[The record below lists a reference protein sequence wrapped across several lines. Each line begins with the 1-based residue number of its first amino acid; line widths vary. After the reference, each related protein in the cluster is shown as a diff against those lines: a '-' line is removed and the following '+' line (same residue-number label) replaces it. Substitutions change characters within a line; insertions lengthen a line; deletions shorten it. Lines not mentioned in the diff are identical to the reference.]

1 MAFLVSGTEHHD
13 SAWAEGRRAQTPAH
27 RDSARANA
35 PAVVLREMA
44 VTIAAV
50 LTAVAAVD
58 VALTAFG
65 IR

>member
-1 MAFLVSGTEHHD
+1 MAFLISGTEHHD
-13 SAWAEGRRAQTPAH
+13 TAWADGRRAQTPAL
-27 RDSARANA
+27 RDSVRANA
-35 PAVVLREMA
+35 PAVVLREVAATLA
-44 VTIAAV
+44 VV